1 VHKER
6 RSEDDEEMTLPE
18 DHTLNQKNQKNQ
30 RKKTKKSDIACKE
43 NALCPQMKI
52 FKLRCP
58 LDSVVSNEC
67 MNVWTVRF
75 CSIG

>member
-30 RKKTKKSDIACKE
+30 KKSTKK
-43 NALCPQMKI
+43 NQKI
-52 FKLRCP
+52 RYRLQRKCLMP
-58 LDSVVSNEC
+58 SNE
-67 MNVWTVRF
+67 NLQIAL
-75 CSIG
+75 SIG